1 MKSFAQNSHYFAF
14 CGPSIVNSCLRNRY
28 TLKDD
33 ISDDFIPINE
43 NDEQLSN
50 KSDSSNDLN
59 KNIPM
64 QQIQRTLQPPEISK
78 IQEKKSSNPLSINCI
93 FDFQK
98 PYIESSSNQQ
108 QNSYIPISQ
117 PQPQPTKKLSPETL
131 CQQLTAELDH
141 FLKVEE
147 ELANFAQVN
156 ANVEVAQHENYIS
169 KQFHFDDD
177 KEELEEIEKLDAE
190 IAQLQ
195 EIYAQKLVAKGYS
208 IQ

>member
-14 CGPSIVNSCLRNRY
+14 CGPSIVNSCLMKSHFP
-28 TLKDD
+28 KDD
-33 ISDDFIPINE
+33 ISDNIVTFNE
-43 NDEQLSN
+43 NDE
-50 KSDSSNDLN
+50 
-59 KNIPM
+59 
-64 QQIQRTLQPPEISK
+64 
-78 IQEKKSSNPLSINCI
+78 KSSNKVESSKSSSQNIHISQYIEDKNPKNSKTKETKRNNNLCINSI
-93 FDFQK
+93 FEFQK
-98 PYIESSSNQQ
+98 PYQESLSSNTQQ
-108 QNSYIPISQ
+108 QPSIIPESR
-117 PQPQPTKKLSPETL
+117 PAPTKKLSPETL

-147 ELANFAQVN
+147 EIANFAEVN

-195 EIYAQKLVAKGYS
+195 EIYVKKLAAKGYS

>member
-14 CGPSIVNSCLRNRY
+14 CGPSIVHSCL
-28 TLKDD
+28 TKVSHSKED
-33 ISDDFIPINE
+33 ISDDFIELNE
-43 NDEQLSN
+43 NDEQSTN
-50 KSDSSNDLN
+50 RFDSS
-59 KNIPM
+59 KNLSTKSYLSETK
-64 QQIQRTLQPPEISK
+64 QIEKSSK
-78 IQEKKSSNPLSINCI
+78 INEKRGNKQLCINSV
-93 FDFQK
+93 FEFQK
-98 PYIESSSNQQ
+98 PYQESLPSNTQQ
-108 QNSYIPISQ
+108 TSFIPDTR
-117 PQPQPTKKLSPETL
+117 PTPAKKLSPETL

-147 ELANFAQVN
+147 EIANFAEVN

-190 IAQLQ
+190 IARLQ
-195 EIYAQKLVAKGYS
+195 EIYVKKLAAKGYS